1 MRTNIVY
8 SFVMAQNVSLKAKLQ
23 KRDRSKSVLGQSF
36 RVVPFKLLK
45 GVCDLVWDTY
55 LLEISIFEMKVPLT
69 TLKCLSRKYITRKHN
84 GYALISN
91 VEERMLRVASVKKI
105 SNYVCLLLSYL
116 FQGLKEVW
124 GALVGSYDQYGIEK
138 SPDQSIDRFL
148 SPDEAPG

>member
-1 MRTNIVY
+1 
-8 SFVMAQNVSLKAKLQ
+8 
-23 KRDRSKSVLGQSF
+23 
-36 RVVPFKLLK
+36 
-45 GVCDLVWDTY
+45 
-55 LLEISIFEMKVPLT
+55 
-69 TLKCLSRKYITRKHN
+69 
-84 GYALISN
+84 
-91 VEERMLRVASVKKI
+91 MLRVASVKKI